1 MTQQPIKTKE
11 PVVAFILSLLI
22 AGVGQLYLGQTT
34 KGLVLA
40 GKVLIL
46 DIGGVLLSL
55 LLTGLTQAGG
65 GCLTLICCGLP
76 LGISF
81 SLSVL
86 WPLMPI
92 FWLSELTR
100 ELSWENGP
108 QYSRKSPGGKIFLI
122 RSGRKNNR
130 PFSLLVVSRR
140 AKDDCFE
147 GAPFSSPSVPQR
159 GTLALAPIRFLCHQP
174 LHSHADPVILLPP
187 VTPAEAGIQVGQI
200 PPLPRKSPS

>member
-40 GKVLIL
+40 GTVLIL

-86 WPLMPI
+86 SAIDAYFLAQRVNEGVVLGEWSTI
-92 FWLSELTR
+92 FKEKSWRKDLSDT
-100 ELSWENGP
+100 
-108 QYSRKSPGGKIFLI
+108 I
-122 RSGRKNNR
+122 RPK
-130 PFSLLVVSRR
+130 
-140 AKDDCFE
+140 E
-147 GAPFSSPSVPQR
+147 
-159 GTLALAPIRFLCHQP
+159 
-174 LHSHADPVILLPP
+174 
-187 VTPAEAGIQVGQI
+187 
-200 PPLPRKSPS
+200 